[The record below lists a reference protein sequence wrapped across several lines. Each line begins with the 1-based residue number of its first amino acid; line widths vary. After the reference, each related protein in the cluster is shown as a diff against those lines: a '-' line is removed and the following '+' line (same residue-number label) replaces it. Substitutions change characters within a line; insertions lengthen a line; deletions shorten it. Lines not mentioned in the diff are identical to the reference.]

1 MAPEKTGITV
11 NQYHVHDATTRNV
24 MEPKTWIIRNE
35 QVLENCVGR
44 LKELPFDTPWI
55 VNAKPY
61 KRNRTQEQNDLM
73 WVLLTLI
80 GQHTGH
86 SKEEMYDIATEMFL
100 TPRTTT
106 HRGRVYHR
114 YSTSRLKVAEMS
126 DFIER
131 LYQLGAE
138 EGLYMPP
145 RGEAV

>member
-1 MAPEKTGITV
+1 
-11 NQYHVHDATTRNV
+11 

-35 QVLENCVGR
+35 QILENCVGR
-44 LKELPFDTPWI
+44 LKELSFDEPWI
-55 VNAKPY
+55 INAKPY
-61 KRNRTQEQNDLM
+61 KRNRTHEQNDLM
-73 WVLLTLI
+73 WQLLTLI

-86 SKEEMYDIATEMFL
+86 TKDEMYDISTSMYL

-106 HRGRVYHR
+106 HRGIVYER

-145 RGEAV
+145 RAA